1 MHRPTDPPTPSP
13 TPEKPAETTRDG
25 MSDSARDGVNDRVAA
40 QPGDPGTGVGAA
52 GVLRHGVLL
61 EVAYDGTAYHGWAA
75 QKNARAV
82 EETLL
87 GAVTALDPRVRSL
100 RGASRT
106 DAGVHAE
113 GQLVAFDTSRAIPAR
128 GWVLGLNQHLPDD
141 VAVRAS
147 RPVAVGYSPRFAAR
161 GKRYRYRVLVDA
173 VRDPIWRTRAW
184 RVSEV
189 DVAAMAREAEDAK
202 GTHDFVAFRSSGDE
216 RDHTVRTLSRIDV
229 EHDANSR
236 LVSVI
241 VEGNAFLYNMVRILV
256 GTMIDVGRGRLEPGA
271 VGRALESR
279 DRRRAGT
286 TAPAHGLVLER
297 VEVDLPD
304 GEADR
309 WPP

>member
-13 TPEKPAETTRDG
+13 TLEKQAETTRDG
-25 MSDSARDGVNDRVAA
+25 VSDV
-40 QPGDPGTGVGAA
+40 
-52 GVLRHGVLL
+52 RHGVLL

-87 GAVTALDPRVRSL
+87 GAVSALDPRVRSL

-113 GQLVAFDTSRAIPAR
+113 GQLVAFDTSRQIPAK

-141 VAVRAS
+141 VAVRAA
-147 RPVAVGYSPRFAAR
+147 RPVEVGYSPRFSAR
-161 GKRYRYRVLVDA
+161 GKRYRYRVLVDS

-189 DVAAMAREAEDAK
+189 DVAAVAREAEAAK

-216 RDHTVRTLSRIDV
+216 RDYTVRTLSRIDV
-229 EHDANSR
+229 EHDATPR
-236 LVSVI
+236 IVSVI

-271 VGRALESR
+271 VARALESR

-286 TAPAHGLVLER
+286 TAPAHGLILER
-297 VEVDLPD
+297 VEVELPD
-304 GEADR
+304 GEAER

>member
-13 TPEKPAETTRDG
+13 TPEKQAETTRDG
-25 MSDSARDGVNDRVAA
+25 VSD
-40 QPGDPGTGVGAA
+40 
-52 GVLRHGVLL
+52 LRHGVLL

-113 GQLVAFDTSRAIPAR
+113 GQLVAFDTSRQIPAK

-141 VAVRAS
+141 VAVRAAQ
-147 RPVAVGYSPRFAAR
+147 PVAVGYSPRFSAR
-161 GKRYRYRVLVDA
+161 GKRYRYRVLVDS

-189 DVAAMAREAEDAK
+189 AVAAIAREAEAAK

-216 RDHTVRTLSRIDV
+216 RDYTVRTLSRIDV
-229 EHDANSR
+229 EHATPR
-236 LVSVI
+236 IVSVI

-271 VGRALESR
+271 VARALESR

-286 TAPAHGLVLER
+286 TAPAHGLTLER
-297 VEVDLPD
+297 VEVDAPG
-304 GEADR
+304 GEAER